1 MSNPPSNPT
10 PASKPKSGAP
20 AENESGDLPF
30 DLTLRAFW
38 DKKENRNTIY
48 GGIIAVLVAILG
60 WNGYQ
65 AFAASRE
72 ARIQAAFAAAASPPQ
87 FRDFARDHPGHPL
100 AGAAWLRLADGAYM
114 TGAYLDALGDYEQA
128 AAALPNSPFAARCR
142 LGQAVC
148 LVLAGRTPE
157 GVAAFK
163 RLADDT
169 TELTAIRADA
179 AFHLASI
186 SFDAGDTEAA
196 SRFSDLVMQ
205 LDGNGTWA
213 ERAMLLRMRLPM
225 SVAAAP
231 APIGPKD
238 QTTPAVSLKLPGS

>member
-72 ARIQAAFAAAASPPQ
+72 ARIQAAFAAAASPTTS
-87 FRDFARDHPGHPL
+87 RA
-100 AGAAWLRLADGAYM
+100 
-114 TGAYLDALGDYEQA
+114 
-128 AAALPNSPFAARCR
+128 
-142 LGQAVC
+142 
-148 LVLAGRTPE
+148 TPPWV
-157 GVAAFK
+157 G
-163 RLADDT
+163 
-169 TELTAIRADA
+169 
-179 AFHLASI
+179 
-186 SFDAGDTEAA
+186 
-196 SRFSDLVMQ
+196 
-205 LDGNGTWA
+205 
-213 ERAMLLRMRLPM
+213 
-225 SVAAAP
+225 
-231 APIGPKD
+231 
-238 QTTPAVSLKLPGS
+238 